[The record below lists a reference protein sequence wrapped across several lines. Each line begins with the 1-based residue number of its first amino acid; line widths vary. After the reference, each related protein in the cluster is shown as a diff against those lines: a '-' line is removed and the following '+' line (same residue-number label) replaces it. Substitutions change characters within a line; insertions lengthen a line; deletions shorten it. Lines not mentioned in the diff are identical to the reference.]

1 MTAPPAGNPA
11 APATAERERL
21 NPLTSFAVAGSTAVM
36 TTAAASWPWSL
47 TVVAACIVL
56 SLAAGTAHRVLPAAA
71 AVMVPLGLSLLVL
84 HGLFFPEGRT
94 VLAAWG
100 PARITAEGLDFAG
113 QRTLQLAA
121 VVMAL
126 LVFSFSVR
134 VPDLVAAL
142 SARGV
147 QGRFAFVLAS
157 TLTLLP
163 AIAGRARS
171 IRQAQESRGLVIS
184 RSLVSRAAAFRLQA
198 IPLVLSL
205 IEDAGT
211 RAAALEA
218 RGLGNAGPRTSYR
231 MVPDSTLQR
240 AARSVL
246 VLLALAS
253 VVVRV
258 VLAGTGG

>member
-1 MTAPPAGNPA
+1 M
-11 APATAERERL
+11 L
-21 NPLTSFAVAGSTAVM
+21 SVA
-36 TTAAASWPWSL
+36 
-47 TVVAACIVL
+47 VVAACLGL
-56 SLAAGTAHRVLPAAA
+56 SAAAGTARRVVPAAA
-71 AVMVPLGLSLLVL
+71 AVLVPLGLSLLVL

-94 VLAAWG
+94 VLAEWG
-100 PARITAEGLDFAG
+100 PARITAEGLQFAV
-113 QRTLQLAA
+113 QRILQLAA
-121 VVMAL
+121 VVLAL
-126 LVFSFSVR
+126 LLFSFSVS

-184 RSLVSRAAAFRLQA
+184 RGLASRVAAFRLQA
-198 IPLVLSL
+198 VPLVLSL

-231 MVPDSTLQR
+231 EVPDSVLQR
-240 AARSVL
+240 AVRVLL
-246 VLLALAS
+246 VLAALAA
-253 VVVRV
+253 VVARV
-258 VLAGTGG
+258 VQAGANG